1 MANDRF
7 IGVGF
12 KGAPTPAATVNDQ
25 VIHGN
30 LALNQYPPGGFEIS
44 EWLVCSCLLYTSP
57 SPRDLSTSRMPSS
70 A

>member
-44 EWLVCSCLLYTSP
+44 EWLVCRKEAHIRKVAQLINHH
-57 SPRDLSTSRMPSS
+57 
-70 A
+70 